1 MICRSARP
9 TGGTAGPWAAG
20 PTIIPACPT
29 WACDPRAGA
38 RCWDLAKMG
47 PRPMAVSR
55 NGRLKGEGRWAGKPE
70 RQGGVEMNGK
80 KWLTVGLSV
89 LVSTAVAGTLP
100 GMGVQSAR
108 AESVIARGLATGHG
122 AQVQAA
128 RWGDASGE
136 QGEVE
141 SPRWGDASGEQ
152 GEVESPRW
160 GDASGEQGEVE
171 SPRWGD
177 ASGEQG
183 EVESPRWGDASGE
196 KGEVESPRSG
206 YQGGDQTDAGSPRT

>member
-1 MICRSARP
+1 MS
-9 TGGTAGPWAAG
+9 
-20 PTIIPACPT
+20 
-29 WACDPRAGA
+29 
-38 RCWDLAKMG
+38 
-47 PRPMAVSR
+47 
-55 NGRLKGEGRWAGKPE
+55 
-70 RQGGVEMNGK
+70 GK

-141 SPRWGDASGEQ
+141 SPR
-152 GEVESPRW
+152 
-160 GDASGEQGEVE
+160 
-171 SPRWGD
+171 
-177 ASGEQG
+177 
-183 EVESPRWGDASGE
+183 
-196 KGEVESPRSG
+196 SG

>member
-1 MICRSARP
+1 MS
-9 TGGTAGPWAAG
+9 
-20 PTIIPACPT
+20 
-29 WACDPRAGA
+29 
-38 RCWDLAKMG
+38 
-47 PRPMAVSR
+47 
-55 NGRLKGEGRWAGKPE
+55 
-70 RQGGVEMNGK
+70 GK

-141 SPRWGDASGEQ
+141 SPR
-152 GEVESPRW
+152 
-160 GDASGEQGEVE
+160 
-171 SPRWGD
+171 
-177 ASGEQG
+177 
-183 EVESPRWGDASGE
+183 
-196 KGEVESPRSG
+196 SG
-206 YQGGDQTDAGSPRT
+206 YQGGDQTDAGTPRT

>member
-1 MICRSARP
+1 MS
-9 TGGTAGPWAAG
+9 
-20 PTIIPACPT
+20 
-29 WACDPRAGA
+29 
-38 RCWDLAKMG
+38 
-47 PRPMAVSR
+47 
-55 NGRLKGEGRWAGKPE
+55 
-70 RQGGVEMNGK
+70 GK

-89 LVSTAVAGTLP
+89 LVSTAVAGTVP

-141 SPRWGDASGEQ
+141 SPR
-152 GEVESPRW
+152 
-160 GDASGEQGEVE
+160 
-171 SPRWGD
+171 
-177 ASGEQG
+177 
-183 EVESPRWGDASGE
+183 
-196 KGEVESPRSG
+196 SG

>member
-1 MICRSARP
+1 MS
-9 TGGTAGPWAAG
+9 
-20 PTIIPACPT
+20 
-29 WACDPRAGA
+29 
-38 RCWDLAKMG
+38 
-47 PRPMAVSR
+47 
-55 NGRLKGEGRWAGKPE
+55 GR
-70 RQGGVEMNGK
+70 

-152 GEVESPRW
+152 GEVESPR
-160 GDASGEQGEVE
+160 
-171 SPRWGD
+171 
-177 ASGEQG
+177 
-183 EVESPRWGDASGE
+183 
-196 KGEVESPRSG
+196 SG

>member
-1 MICRSARP
+1 MS
-9 TGGTAGPWAAG
+9 
-20 PTIIPACPT
+20 
-29 WACDPRAGA
+29 
-38 RCWDLAKMG
+38 
-47 PRPMAVSR
+47 
-55 NGRLKGEGRWAGKPE
+55 
-70 RQGGVEMNGK
+70 GK

-141 SPRWGDASGEQ
+141 SPR
-152 GEVESPRW
+152 
-160 GDASGEQGEVE
+160 
-171 SPRWGD
+171 
-177 ASGEQG
+177 
-183 EVESPRWGDASGE
+183 
-196 KGEVESPRSG
+196 SG
-206 YQGGDQTDAGSPRT
+206 YQGGDQTDAGAPRT

>member
-1 MICRSARP
+1 MS
-9 TGGTAGPWAAG
+9 
-20 PTIIPACPT
+20 
-29 WACDPRAGA
+29 
-38 RCWDLAKMG
+38 
-47 PRPMAVSR
+47 
-55 NGRLKGEGRWAGKPE
+55 GKT
-70 RQGGVEMNGK
+70 
-80 KWLTVGLSV
+80 WLTVGLSV
-89 LVSTAVAGTLP
+89 LVSTAVAGTMP

-108 AESVIARGLATGHG
+108 AESVIARGIVPGHG

-160 GDASGEQGEVE
+160 GDQSGEQGEVE

-183 EVESPRWGDASGE
+183 EVESPRRGIRVATRRTPALPG
-196 KGEVESPRSG
+196 RSG
-206 YQGGDQTDAGSPRT
+206 KSSVRGGAPVGRMTEAPRHLREMRA